1 MNCTW
6 SHLHKHIIECHTA
19 LNPVAHRFGAL
30 YSVLNASHFQGS
42 QLISM
47 PASAQST
54 QGSLDTVLSAVS
66 LSRRLSENAAV
77 RNISF
82 EIKRGDIVGL
92 LGLNGAGKTTTL
104 RMLSGVLA
112 PDEGSV
118 SINGHSLSDSPIMAK
133 QQIGFLPD
141 QPPLYNDM
149 RVSEYLKL
157 AGRIR
162 GLKGDQ
168 LDKRQN
174 IVTEQCMLGSV
185 NKNLINTLS
194 KGYRQRVG
202 LAQALIHEP
211 SLLLLDEPSNGLDPQ
226 QLESM
231 RNLIIETGKSAA
243 VILSTHLLSEARATC
258 NRVAIIHDGKLVADR
273 PANGE
278 DLEQIF
284 HGATR

>member
-1 MNCTW
+1 MT
-6 SHLHKHIIECHTA
+6 
-19 LNPVAHRFGAL
+19 
-30 YSVLNASHFQGS
+30 
-42 QLISM
+42 
-47 PASAQST
+47 ASAQPKN
-54 QGSLDTVLSAVS
+54 GSLDNVLSAVS
-66 LSRRLSENAAV
+66 LSRRLSENKAV
-77 RNISF
+77 SNISL
-82 EIKRGDIVGL
+82 EINRGDIVGL

-112 PDEGSV
+112 PDNGSV
-118 SINGHSLSDSPIMAK
+118 SINGHSLSDSPIEARR
-133 QQIGFLPD
+133 QIGFLPD

-162 GLKGDQ
+162 GLTGHR
-168 LDKRQN
+168 LAERQST
-174 IVTEQCMLGSV
+174 VTEQCMLESV
-185 NKNLINTLS
+185 NKNLIGTLS

-211 SLLLLDEPSNGLDPQ
+211 ALLLLDEPSNGLDPQ

-243 VILSTHLLSEARATC
+243 VILSTHLLSEAQTTC

-273 PANGE
+273 PANGC

>member
-1 MNCTW
+1 M
-6 SHLHKHIIECHTA
+6 
-19 LNPVAHRFGAL
+19 PVL
-30 YSVLNASHFQGS
+30 
-42 QLISM
+42 
-47 PASAQST
+47 AQSI
-54 QGSLDTVLSAVS
+54 QESHDTVLSAES
-66 LSRRLSENAAV
+66 LSRRLSEKAAV
-77 RNISF
+77 SDISL

-112 PDEGSV
+112 ADTGSIV
-118 SINGHSLSDSPIMAK
+118 INGHSLNDSPLEARR
-133 QQIGFLPD
+133 QVGFLPD

-149 RVSEYLKL
+149 RVHEYLTL
-157 AGRIR
+157 TGRIR
-162 GLKGDQ
+162 GLTGSRLTD
-168 LDKRQN
+168 RQI
-174 IVTEQCMLGSV
+174 IVTEQCMLESV
-185 NKNLINTLS
+185 NKNLIGTLS

-211 SLLLLDEPSNGLDPQ
+211 ALLILDEPSNGLDPQ

-243 VILSTHLLSEARATC
+243 VILSTHLLSEAQTSC
-258 NRVAIIHDGKLVADR
+258 NRVAIIHNGRLVADQ
-273 PANGE
+273 PATGE

>member
-1 MNCTW
+1 
-6 SHLHKHIIECHTA
+6 
-19 LNPVAHRFGAL
+19 
-30 YSVLNASHFQGS
+30 
-42 QLISM
+42 M
-47 PASAQST
+47 PAAAKAT
-54 QGSLDTVLSAVS
+54 QGPQDIVLSAVS
-66 LSRRLSENAAV
+66 LSRRLSEKAAV
-77 RNISF
+77 NNISL
-82 EIKRGDIVGL
+82 EINRGDIVGL

-112 PDEGSV
+112 PDEGSI
-118 SINGHSLSDSPIMAK
+118 SINGYSLSDSPIEAK

-149 RVSEYLKL
+149 RVSEYLRL

-162 GLKGDQ
+162 GLKGNR
-168 LDKRQN
+168 LIERQG
-174 IVTEQCMLGSV
+174 IVTEQCMLESV
-185 NKNLINTLS
+185 NKNLIGTLS

-211 SLLLLDEPSNGLDPQ
+211 ALLLLDEPSNGLDPQ

-231 RNLIIETGKSAA
+231 QNLIIETGKFAA
-243 VILSTHLLSEARATC
+243 VILSTHLLSEAQTTC
-258 NRVAIIHDGKLVADR
+258 NRVAIIHDGKLVADQ
-273 PANGE
+273 PASGE

>member
-1 MNCTW
+1 
-6 SHLHKHIIECHTA
+6 
-19 LNPVAHRFGAL
+19 
-30 YSVLNASHFQGS
+30 
-42 QLISM
+42 M
-47 PASAQST
+47 PASAHAT
-54 QGSLDTVLSAVS
+54 QGPQHRVLSAIS
-66 LSRRLSENAAV
+66 LSRRLSANAEV
-77 RNISF
+77 SNISL
-82 EIKRGDIVGL
+82 EINRGDIVGL

-118 SINGHSLSDSPIMAK
+118 TIKGHSLSDSPIEARR
-133 QQIGFLPD
+133 QVGFLPD

-149 RVSEYLKL
+149 RVSEYLRL

-162 GLKGDQ
+162 GLKGNR
-168 LDKRQN
+168 LTERQD
-174 IVTEQCMLGSV
+174 IVTEQCMLESV
-185 NKNLINTLS
+185 NRSLISTLS
-194 KGYRQRVG
+194 KGFRQRVG

-211 SLLLLDEPSNGLDPQ
+211 ALLLLDEPSNGLDPQ

-243 VILSTHLLSEARATC
+243 VILSTHLLSEAQTTC

>member
-1 MNCTW
+1 M
-6 SHLHKHIIECHTA
+6 A
-19 LNPVAHRFGAL
+19 
-30 YSVLNASHFQGS
+30 AST
-42 QLISM
+42 
-47 PASAQST
+47 QST

-77 RNISF
+77 SNISL

-118 SINGHSLSDSPIMAK
+118 SINGHSLSDSPIAAK
-133 QQIGFLPD
+133 QQLGFLPD

-149 RVSEYLKL
+149 RVNEYLKL

-162 GLKGDQ
+162 GLKGDR
-168 LDKRQN
+168 LTKRQS
-174 IVTEQCMLGSV
+174 IVTEQCMLESV
-185 NKNLINTLS
+185 NKNLISTLS

-211 SLLLLDEPSNGLDPQ
+211 ALLLLDEPSNGLDPQ

-243 VILSTHLLSEARATC
+243 VILSTHLLSEAKTTC

>member
-1 MNCTW
+1 
-6 SHLHKHIIECHTA
+6 
-19 LNPVAHRFGAL
+19 
-30 YSVLNASHFQGS
+30 
-42 QLISM
+42 
-47 PASAQST
+47 
-54 QGSLDTVLSAVS
+54 VLSAIS
-66 LSRRLSENAAV
+66 LSRRLSANAEV
-77 RNISF
+77 SNISL
-82 EIKRGDIVGL
+82 EINRGDIVGL

-118 SINGHSLSDSPIMAK
+118 TIKGHSLSDSPIEARR
-133 QQIGFLPD
+133 QVGFLPD

-149 RVSEYLKL
+149 RVSEYLRL

-162 GLKGDQ
+162 GLKGNR
-168 LDKRQN
+168 LTERQD
-174 IVTEQCMLGSV
+174 IVTEQCMLESV
-185 NKNLINTLS
+185 NRSLISTLS
-194 KGYRQRVG
+194 KGFRQRVG

-211 SLLLLDEPSNGLDPQ
+211 ALLLLDEPSNGLDPQ

-243 VILSTHLLSEARATC
+243 VILSTHLLSEAQTTC

>member
-1 MNCTW
+1 MPEK
-6 SHLHKHIIECHTA
+6 L
-19 LNPVAHRFGAL
+19 
-30 YSVLNASHFQGS
+30 
-42 QLISM
+42 LIAM
-47 PASAQST
+47 PASAQPT
-54 QGSLDTVLSAVS
+54 MGSKDNVLSAVS

-77 RNISF
+77 SNISL
-82 EIKRGDIVGL
+82 EINRGDIVGL

-118 SINGHSLSDSPIMAK
+118 SIDGHSLSDSPIEARR
-133 QQIGFLPD
+133 QIGFLPD

-149 RVSEYLKL
+149 RVSEYLRF

-162 GLKGDQ
+162 GLKGHR
-168 LDKRQN
+168 LTERLS
-174 IVTEQCMLGSV
+174 IVTEQCMLESV
-185 NKNLINTLS
+185 NKNLIGTLS

-211 SLLLLDEPSNGLDPQ
+211 ALLLLDEPSNGLDPQ

-243 VILSTHLLSEARATC
+243 VILSTHLLSEAQTTC
-258 NRVAIIHDGKLVADR
+258 NRVAIIHEGKLVADR
-273 PANGE
+273 PANGC

>member
-1 MNCTW
+1 M
-6 SHLHKHIIECHTA
+6 
-19 LNPVAHRFGAL
+19 
-30 YSVLNASHFQGS
+30 
-42 QLISM
+42 
-47 PASAQST
+47 
-54 QGSLDTVLSAVS
+54 LSAIS
-66 LSRRLSENAAV
+66 LSRRLSANAEV
-77 RNISF
+77 SNISL
-82 EIKRGDIVGL
+82 EINRGDIVGL

-118 SINGHSLSDSPIMAK
+118 TIKGHSLSDSPIEARR
-133 QQIGFLPD
+133 QVGFLPD

-149 RVSEYLKL
+149 RVSEYLRL

-162 GLKGDQ
+162 GLKGNR
-168 LDKRQN
+168 LTERQD
-174 IVTEQCMLGSV
+174 IVTEQCMLESV
-185 NKNLINTLS
+185 NRSLISTLS
-194 KGYRQRVG
+194 KGFRQRVG

-211 SLLLLDEPSNGLDPQ
+211 ALLLLDEPSNGLDPQ

-243 VILSTHLLSEARATC
+243 VILSTHLLSEAQTTC

>member
-1 MNCTW
+1 
-6 SHLHKHIIECHTA
+6 
-19 LNPVAHRFGAL
+19 
-30 YSVLNASHFQGS
+30 
-42 QLISM
+42 M
-47 PASAQST
+47 PASAQVN
-54 QGSLDTVLSAVS
+54 QGSQDTVLSAVS

-77 RNISF
+77 KNISLD
-82 EIKRGDIVGL
+82 IKRGDIVGL

-118 SINGHSLSDSPIMAK
+118 SINGHSLSDSPIEARR
-133 QQIGFLPD
+133 QIGFLPD

-149 RVSEYLKL
+149 RVNEYLKL

-162 GLKGDQ
+162 GLKGGQ
-168 LDKRQN
+168 LLKRQS
-174 IVTEQCMLGSV
+174 IVTEQCMLETVSTNIIG
-185 NKNLINTLS
+185 TLS

-211 SLLLLDEPSNGLDPQ
+211 ALVLLDEPSNGLDPQ

-243 VILSTHLLSEARATC
+243 VILSTHLLSEAQTTC